1 MKKMR
6 EPFLERIEKRIV
18 VCDGAMGTMLYSKG
32 ISFSRCFDEL
42 NLSAPQLVK
51 EVHLAYMKAGA
62 EVLETNT
69 FGATQARLEK
79 YDLASKAREI
89 NLAAVKLAREIAGD
103 GLYVAGSVGPLGVPL
118 EPLGPTSLAEARAQF
133 REQIQAL
140 VEGGADLIV
149 IETML
154 DLSEARQAVLAALEV
169 CQLPV
174 VVQMTVEED
183 GNTPTGTSPEE
194 FTRELDACGA
204 HVIGLNCSMGPAGM
218 LETIERMNAVTGK
231 KLSAQPNAGLPRT
244 VDGRSIYLC
253 SPEYMAEYASHFI
266 DHGVRLIGGCCGT
279 TPDHIRALKSAVR
292 PLQPIRKRTQLET
305 RRREAP
311 IHEPAPIEKR
321 SHLGGKLARGEFAV
335 LVEMI
340 PPKGCDA
347 TRELEGARFLESHGV
362 GALNVPDGQGGTA
375 RMSAQTLATLLQQR
389 AGVEALL
396 HYSCRGR
403 NILSI
408 QSDLLGAFALGI
420 NNILAVTGEPSQFTA
435 YPSATTVL
443 DVDSIGL
450 VNILS
455 NLNRGLD
462 IGGNPLGTPTG
473 FLIGVRANPAALKL
487 DEEIRRFEY
496 KVAAGANFAITQ
508 PVFDPKQLE
517 QFLKRIEVAGAL
529 PVPILAGIL
538 PLTSLRN
545 AEFLNNEVPGMS
557 VPPHILER
565 MRKADTGEQARAE
578 GLKIARELLL
588 EMKGMVQGIQ
598 ISAPFGRYALALE
611 VAQAAGGLFSQTE
624 KAGAGL

>member
-1 MKKMR
+1 MR
-6 EPFLERIEKRIV
+6 EPFLERIDRRIV

-51 EVHLAYMKAGA
+51 DVHLAYMKAGA
-62 EVLETNT
+62 EVIETNT
-69 FGATQARLEK
+69 FGATRARLEK
-79 YDLASKAREI
+79 YDLASKVREI
-89 NLAAVKLAREIAGD
+89 NLAAAKLAREIAGES
-103 GLYVAGSVGPLGVPL
+103 LYVAGSVGPLGIPL
-118 EPLGPTSLAEARAQF
+118 EPLGPTSMAEARAQF
-133 REQIQAL
+133 REQIEAL
-140 VEGGADLIV
+140 VEGGVDLIV
-149 IETML
+149 IETMI

-169 CQLPV
+169 SQLPV
-174 VVQMTVEED
+174 VVQMTVEDD
-183 GNTPTGTSPEE
+183 GNTPTGAGPEE
-194 FTRELDACGA
+194 FTRALDDCGA

-218 LETIERMNAVTGK
+218 LETIERMNKVTSK

-253 SPEYMAEYASHFI
+253 SPDYMAEYARHFI

-292 PLQPIRKRTQLET
+292 PLQPIRKRVHL
-305 RRREAP
+305 EAP
-311 IHEPAPIEKR
+311 LREVPTHEPAPIEKR
-321 SHLGGKLARGEFAV
+321 SQLGEKLARGEFAI

-340 PPKGCDA
+340 PPKGCDP

-362 GALNVPDGQGGTA
+362 ATLNVPDGQGATA
-375 RMSAQTLATLLQQR
+375 RMSAQTLATILQER
-389 AGVEALL
+389 AGIESLL

-408 QSDLLGAFALGI
+408 QSDLLGAYALGI
-420 NNILAVTGEPSQFTA
+420 KNILAVTGEPSQFNVF
-435 YPSATTVL
+435 PGATTVL

-487 DEEIRRFEY
+487 DEEVRRFEY

-517 QFLKRIEVAGAL
+517 QFLKRIEVAGAI

-538 PLTSLRN
+538 PLASFRN

-557 VPPHILER
+557 VPQEILER

-578 GLKIARELLL
+578 GLKIAQELLV
-588 EMKGMVQGIQ
+588 EIKGMVQGIQ

-611 VAQAAGGLFSQTE
+611 VAQAAGGLLVNRAQTG
-624 KAGAGL
+624 KTPF